1 MVNLTK
7 NDSLDKYKYSGHR
20 IAFDSRSESSF
31 TDGSF
36 GKNVNI
42 IKPGMSS

>member
-7 NDSLDKYKYSGHR
+7 NASLDKCKHSGHR

-36 GKNVNI
+36 EKNVNI
-42 IKPGMSS
+42 IKPDMSS